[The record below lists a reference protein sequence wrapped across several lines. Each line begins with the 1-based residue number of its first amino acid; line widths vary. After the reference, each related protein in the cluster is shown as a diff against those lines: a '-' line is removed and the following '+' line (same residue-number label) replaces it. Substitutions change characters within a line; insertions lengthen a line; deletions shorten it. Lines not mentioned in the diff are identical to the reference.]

1 MTYSIGTQFELQ
13 RFLVQ
18 SFFRLFIGS
27 LFLSFTTLVFAET
40 IITVTHPE
48 VPAPTLL
55 DHGAKG
61 QSIGDVRLWHFKA
74 KTGNN
79 SEVMTDWIMT
89 TTSVSQETS
98 SMESRITSAVFS
110 FSPGLKDQII
120 IQGVASY
127 PSLKATLVESS
138 PTARGITGG
147 TGKFAGV
154 GGWVETTHLTD
165 GSWQHILH
173 IM

>member
-1 MTYSIGTQFELQ
+1 MDSNHFNFKAFMRLSIAG
-13 RFLVQ
+13 
-18 SFFRLFIGS
+18 
-27 LFLSFTTLVFAET
+27 LFLLFTNLVFAET
-40 IITVTHPE
+40 VITVTHPE

-74 KTGNN
+74 KASNS

-89 TTSVSQETS
+89 TTSVSEETS
-98 SMESRITSAVFS
+98 GMESRITSAVFS
-110 FSPGLKDQII
+110 FNSGQKDQII

-127 PSLKATLVESS
+127 PSLKSSLVESS
-138 PTARGITGG
+138 PTARAITGG

-154 GGWVETTHLTD
+154 GGWVETTHLAD
-165 GSWQHILH
+165 GSWQHVLH
-173 IM
+173 IK